1 MINKFLVK
9 NPIITEKAHDLS
21 ALGKY
26 VFLVDKKANSTEVK
40 KVIEGVYKVNIV
52 KLNVINTKPKPRR
65 LGRNIGMKP
74 GYKKVIVTLKEGQK
88 LDVLPH

>member
-1 MINKFLVK
+1 MNRFLVK

-26 VFLVDKKANSTEVK
+26 VFLVDKKATAPEVK
-40 KVIEGVYKVNIV
+40 KVIETVYKVTV
-52 KLNVINTKPKPRR
+52 KKVNVLNVKPKKRR
-65 LGRNIGMKP
+65 LGRSVGVKP
-74 GYKKVIVTLKEGQK
+74 GYRKAVVTLVEGQK